1 MPYLGAFMVK
11 RVHNLFKRA
20 LVAFQQK
27 LSQRQFFIL
36 SSVLVGLSSGLAA
49 ILLKYLVHTIESSIE
64 DYGEHHHSFSAVAW
78 FPFLGL
84 LLTALFIHFVLKGN
98 FKKGSAEIA
107 YAIAKKSSVIPTAQM
122 FTHFITSA
130 LTVGFG
136 GSTGLESPMVS
147 TGSAI
152 GSNYGRIYSLSYKE
166 RTIMLACGAA
176 AGISAAFNSPIAGVL
191 FAIEVLLTD
200 ISAAAFIPLIISSAC
215 GALLSKVILK
225 EGVVISFSLQQPFD
239 YQNVPFYIVL
249 GLLAGGLSLYYARVF
264 TWIEKKIKILG
275 SPWIRVA
282 AGGLCLLLLLIVFP
296 PLFGEGYK
304 TITALSKL
312 KPEALTTASVLH
324 GYLDSEISLLLFLS
338 ALMLLKVVA
347 AAITIGSGGNGGSF
361 GPSLFTGAYLGFIF
375 ARLVNLSGIAV
386 IPEVNFTLVAMAGV
400 LSGVFYAPL
409 TGIFLIAEITGGYA
423 LMIPLMIV
431 SAISITVAH
440 FIEPLSMEA
449 RKLSQMLKQP
459 VDDRDKFLL
468 SKLNL
473 HELIEDAFSIV
484 GPTDTLDTLVKTIAI
499 SRRNIFPVVDV
510 NKELVGVI
518 HLDNVRNV
526 IFNPE
531 LYATLKVSDMMKP
544 PAAIISTKDH
554 LHDILK
560 KFDETNEWNLPVA
573 EGKIYK
579 GFVSKSSILSRYR
592 KEILMSV

>member
-1 MPYLGAFMVK
+1 MIK
-11 RVHNLFKRA
+11 RVHNLFKR
-20 LVAFQQK
+20 LNMFLQQR
-27 LSQRQFFIL
+27 LSPRQFFIV
-36 SSVLVGLSSGLAA
+36 SCVTVGLSSGLAA
-49 ILLKYLVHTIESSIE
+49 ILLKYIVHTIESSIE
-64 DYGEHHHSFSAVAW
+64 TYGEHHRSFSAVAW

-84 LLTALFIHFVLKGN
+84 LLTTLFVYFVLKGN

-107 YAIAKKSSVIPTAQM
+107 YTIAKRSSVISTAQM
-122 FTHFITSA
+122 YTHFITSA

-152 GSNYGRIYSLSYKE
+152 GSNYGRVYNLSYKE

-215 GALLSKVILK
+215 GALLSRIVLE
-225 EGVVISFSLQQPFD
+225 EGVIMSFSLQQPFD
-239 YQNVPFYIVL
+239 YKNVPFYIVL
-249 GLLAGGLSLYYARVF
+249 GIFAGLLSLYYARVF
-264 TWIEKKIKILG
+264 TWVEKKIKTIA
-275 SPWIRVA
+275 SPWLRVA
-282 AGGLCLLLLLIVFP
+282 FGGIFLLGLMIAFP

-304 TITALSKL
+304 TITELARL
-312 KPEALTTASVLH
+312 KPQSLTTASALS
-324 GYLDSEISLLLFLS
+324 GYLHSNAALLIFLT

-347 AAITIGSGGNGGSF
+347 AAVTIGSGGNGGSF
-361 GPSLFTGAYLGFIF
+361 GPSLFTGAYLGFVF

-386 IPEVNFTLVAMAGV
+386 IPEVNFTLVGMAGL
-400 LSGVFYAPL
+400 LSGVLYAPL

-440 FIEPLSMEA
+440 FVEPLSTEGK
-449 RKLSQMLKQP
+449 KLSAMLKQP

-473 HELIEDAFSIV
+473 QELIEDAFSTV
-484 GPTDTLDTLVKTIAI
+484 KPADTLNTLVKTIAV
-499 SRRNIFPVVDV
+499 SRRNLFAVVNDQQ
-510 NKELVGVI
+510 ELVGVI

-544 PAAIISTKDH
+544 PAAVISTQDH

-573 EGKIYK
+573 EGTIYK
-579 GFVSKSSILSRYR
+579 GFVSKSSILSQYR
-592 KEILMSV
+592 KEVLMTV

>member
-1 MPYLGAFMVK
+1 MIKPLHNVFRAINVYL
-11 RVHNLFKRA
+11 
-20 LVAFQQK
+20 QQR
-27 LSQRQFFIL
+27 LSPRQFFIL
-36 SSVLVGLSSGLAA
+36 SSVIVGLSSGLAA
-49 ILLKYLVHTIESSIE
+49 ILLKYLVHTIESAV
-64 DYGEHHHSFSAVAW
+64 DAYGKNHHNFSAVAW
-78 FPFLGL
+78 FPFLGIL
-84 LLTALFIHFVLKGN
+84 LAVLFVHFVLKGN
-98 FKKGSAEIA
+98 FKKGTAEIA
-107 YAIAKKSSVIPTAQM
+107 LAIAKKSSIIPTAQM
-122 FTHFITSA
+122 YTHFVTSL

-152 GSNYGRIYSLSYKE
+152 GSNYGRIYNLSYKE
-166 RTIMLACGAA
+166 KTIMLACGAA

-200 ISAAAFIPLIISSAC
+200 ISATAFIPLIISSAC
-215 GALLSKVILK
+215 GALLSRIIME
-225 EGVVISFSLQQPFD
+225 EGVIISFSLQQPFD
-239 YQNVPFYIVL
+239 YKNVPFYIIL
-249 GLLAGGLSLYYARVF
+249 GILAGLVSLYYARVF
-264 TWIEKKIKILG
+264 TWIEKKMKLVA
-275 SPWIRVA
+275 SPWLRVA
-282 AGGLCLLLLLIVFP
+282 IGGTCLLGLLIIFP
-296 PLFGEGYK
+296 PLFGEGYN
-304 TITALSKL
+304 TITELARL
-312 KPEALTTASVLH
+312 KPEGLTNSSALS
-324 GYLDSEISLLLFLS
+324 GYLDSDAALLMFLS
-338 ALMLLKVVA
+338 ALMLFKVVA

-386 IPEVNFTLVAMAGV
+386 IPEVNFTLVAMAGL
-400 LSGVFYAPL
+400 LSGVLYAPL

-440 FIEPLSMEA
+440 FAEPLSMEA
-449 RKLSQMLKQP
+449 RKLSALLKQP

-473 HELIEDAFSIV
+473 QELIEDAFSIIK
-484 GPTDTLDTLVKTIAI
+484 PTDTLDVLVKTIAI
-499 SRRNIFPVVDV
+499 SRRNIFPVV
-510 NKELVGVI
+510 NEHKELVGVI

-531 LYATLKVSDMMKP
+531 LYATLKVSDMMKV
-544 PAAIISTKDH
+544 PAAIISTQDH